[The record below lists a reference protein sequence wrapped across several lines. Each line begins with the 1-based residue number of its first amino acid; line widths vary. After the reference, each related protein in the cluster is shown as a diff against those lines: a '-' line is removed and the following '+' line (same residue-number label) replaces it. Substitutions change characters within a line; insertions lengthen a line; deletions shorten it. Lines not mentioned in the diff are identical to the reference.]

1 MRVAAGPT
9 TTTATTSVPS
19 AAATIPRRTAQGPAR
34 RRLRPPAF
42 RPLPRTGRARRPSPR
57 PPPVGPRTVSYGGP
71 QGGTPWEEPPARRQR
86 SPLKLLVLVLVS
98 LFLLCIVLP
107 FVLGLMLN
115 LSEAFAGR
123 RPEPGAVAQAEPAG
137 GTHALWE
144 PFSIHGTQQ
153 VTVED
158 PWEVDLTYVP
168 LARRE
173 GFRCPGRGS
182 LGGGGERR
190 DDLTFFSRRA
200 AAGGRHRPSGGG
212 RRLPGPAAQGRG
224 GISGHPL
231 RRPVG
236 GPPVR
241 PDDLLCP
248 RGCLRRGR
256 AGFVRGGS
264 RTAAPPLPSI
274 RFPWSCPG
282 ARSEPCKKEQIRLNN
297 ITLIGMPGSG
307 KSTVGVLLA
316 KSLGFQ
322 FVDVDLLI
330 QQREG
335 ALLQELLDT
344 GAWSPFWTRR
354 RRPSA
359 PWPARAPSS
368 PPEAAPS
375 AGRGPSAT

>member
-1 MRVAAGPT
+1 MRKVTCASCGRPYDYDSDDFCPKCGSYNPPPDRAGARP
-9 TTTATTSVPS
+9 AQAPPARVS
-19 AAATIPRRTAQGPAR
+19 AASKDR
-34 RRLRPPAF
+34 
-42 RPLPRTGRARRPSPR
+42 PR
-57 PPPVGPRTVSYGGP
+57 PAAQPKTPPVGPRTVSYGGP

-173 GFRCPGRGS
+173 GFRC
-182 LGGGGERR
+182 LAVDLWVEGGERR

-256 AGFVRGGS
+256 AGFVRGG
-264 RTAAPPLPSI
+264 AGQQHPLCRPSD
-274 RFPWSCPG
+274 SPG
-282 ARSEPCKKEQIRLNN
+282 A
-297 ITLIGMPGSG
+297 
-307 KSTVGVLLA
+307 
-316 KSLGFQ
+316 
-322 FVDVDLLI
+322 
-330 QQREG
+330 
-335 ALLQELLDT
+335 AL
-344 GAWSPFWTRR
+344 
-354 RRPSA
+354 
-359 PWPARAPSS
+359 
-368 PPEAAPS
+368 
-375 AGRGPSAT
+375 GRGRNRVKRSKSD

>member
-34 RRLRPPAF
+34 RRLRPPASKD
-42 RPLPRTGRARRPSPR
+42 RPR
-57 PPPVGPRTVSYGGP
+57 PAAQPKTPPVGPRTVSYGGP

-168 LARRE
+168 LARRG
-173 GFRCPGRGS
+173 GFRC
-182 LGGGGERR
+182 LAVDLWVEGGERR
-190 DDLTFFSRRA
+190 DDLTFFPA
-200 AAGGRHRPSGGG
+200 EL
-212 RRLPGPAAQGRG
+212 RLEDG
-224 GISGHPL
+224 
-231 RRPVG
+231 
-236 GPPVR
+236 
-241 PDDLLCP
+241 
-248 RGCLRRGR
+248 
-256 AGFVRGGS
+256 
-264 RTAAPPLPSI
+264 TA
-274 RFPWSCPG
+274 
-282 ARSEPCKKEQIRLNN
+282 
-297 ITLIGMPGSG
+297 
-307 KSTVGVLLA
+307 LLA
-316 KSLGFQ
+316 EDDASL
-322 FVDVDLLI
+322 
-330 QQREG
+330 
-335 ALLQELLDT
+335 
-344 GAWSPFWTRR
+344 
-354 RRPSA
+354 
-359 PWPARAPSS
+359 ARQLKD
-368 PPEAAPS
+368 
-375 AGRGPSAT
+375 AGVYPQKLWEDK

>member
-1 MRVAAGPT
+1 MRKVTCASCGRPYDYDSDDFCPKCGSYNPPPDRAGARP
-9 TTTATTSVPS
+9 AQAPPARVS
-19 AAATIPRRTAQGPAR
+19 AASKDQPKT
-34 RRLRPPAF
+34 
-42 RPLPRTGRARRPSPR
+42 
-57 PPPVGPRTVSYGGP
+57 PPVGPRTVSYGGP

-86 SPLKLLVLVLVS
+86 SPLKLLVIVLVS

-168 LARRE
+168 L
-173 GFRCPGRGS
+173 
-182 LGGGGERR
+182 
-190 DDLTFFSRRA
+190 FSRRA

-241 PDDLLCP
+241 PDDLLCT

-256 AGFVRGGS
+256 AGFVRGG
-264 RTAAPPLPSI
+264 AGQQHPLCRPSD
-274 RFPWSCPG
+274 SPG
-282 ARSEPCKKEQIRLNN
+282 A
-297 ITLIGMPGSG
+297 
-307 KSTVGVLLA
+307 
-316 KSLGFQ
+316 
-322 FVDVDLLI
+322 
-330 QQREG
+330 
-335 ALLQELLDT
+335 AL
-344 GAWSPFWTRR
+344 
-354 RRPSA
+354 
-359 PWPARAPSS
+359 
-368 PPEAAPS
+368 
-375 AGRGPSAT
+375 GRGRNHVKRSKSD